1 MMRIRFFVPLLFVL
15 TLASCGDKPFFQQN
29 TAIEDQSW
37 NWNEP
42 VSYEVQVDDTVSSY
56 NFYLDLRVTKSYEYS
71 NIYVFF
77 TTVFP
82 DGKTARDTIQ
92 ANLQDE
98 FGNWYG
104 KPTGSLVDNRILFG
118 PKRVFP
124 VAGKYGFTIEQ
135 AMREKDLTEVADVG
149 LRIERS
155 KK

>member
-1 MMRIRFFVPLLFVL
+1 MMRVRFFVTFLFVL
-15 TLASCGDKPFFQQN
+15 VLVSCGDKPFFQQN

-77 TTVFP
+77 TTMFP

-98 FGNWYG
+98 FGIWYG